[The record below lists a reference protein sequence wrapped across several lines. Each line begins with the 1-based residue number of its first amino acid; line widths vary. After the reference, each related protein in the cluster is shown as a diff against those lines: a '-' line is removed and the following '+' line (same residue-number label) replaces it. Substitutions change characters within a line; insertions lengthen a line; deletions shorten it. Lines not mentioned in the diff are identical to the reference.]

1 MKDRT
6 KKGLLDLLLL
16 LAGTLLLAFAVKCIY
31 EPLDMVTGGF
41 SGLAILIKAVTE
53 HMVPGGIPLG
63 VSSLLL
69 NIPVFHVEQRRQHIG
84 SAGSTPGAQH
94 QTDTKSHD
102 TATKGTTDDMV
113 IGCAF
118 GGGIMGFGI
127 GLVLRTRS
135 TTGGTDMLA
144 ALLHMKFQ
152 QYSIVRI
159 MQVIDAVIVLA
170 GLSLFGLKSG
180 LYAIIAIVI
189 TTKVSDLTVEGFKMS
204 KAVYILSEKSE
215 EIAQATMMELDR
227 GMTGLHAKGMYTRQE
242 KCMLLCVVSRKEIV
256 WLKEIVMKTDP
267 KAFLIICD
275 AREVWG
281 EGFQSYSEK
290 M

>member
-1 MKDRT
+1 
-6 KKGLLDLLLL
+6 
-16 LAGTLLLAFAVKCIY
+16 
-31 EPLDMVTGGF
+31 
-41 SGLAILIKAVTE
+41 
-53 HMVPGGIPLG
+53 
-63 VSSLLL
+63 
-69 NIPVFHVEQRRQHIG
+69 
-84 SAGSTPGAQH
+84 
-94 QTDTKSHD
+94 
-102 TATKGTTDDMV
+102 MV

-159 MQVIDAVIVLA
+159 MQVIDSVILLA

-256 WLKEIVMKTDP
+256 WLKEIAMKTDP